1 MSGWR
6 LTAAT
11 DMAAAVL
18 LLLAPLSAALAPRTN
33 PPPPPR
39 FVPIQSDVRVIA
51 LHSGGPGRAA
61 PDSASALTGDT
72 TLISKTAS
80 AASVAGGNSLHYSI
94 TVTNA
99 TPTNQT
105 FLLTDTLPASES
117 YLNGTASGG
126 FTYDPGSNSL
136 TASLP
141 LGAFHGDIIT
151 PSGAPPYTEISGSGQ
166 NICSLF
172 ATCDDRSVTLGGV
185 AFRYLGVDYTSVT
198 LDSNGFV
205 IPGSVNPGAA
215 NQNQDLPDPAAPNNV
230 IAPFWGD
237 LHSGGWYYGVL
248 HDNGANV
255 NYLVVEWHNA
265 QKKGDSGTSYSFQVW
280 IQLGAEHITFAYAG
294 LSGSTTPATIG
305 FENSN
310 GTLGHSYLY
319 NGAGSVPGAGS
330 QLQIVAAYTTALL
343 GYDVQV
349 QPGLRGCSQVSNTV
363 SLSGSPSSVAATAT
377 ASTALF
383 GPCLFLPSVRR

>member
-1 MSGWR
+1 MSRWR
-6 LTAAT
+6 L
-11 DMAAAVL
+11 AAAM
-18 LLLAPLSAALAPRTN
+18 LLLAPLSAALAPRTD

-39 FVPIQSDVRVIA
+39 FVPIQSDVRVVA
-51 LHSGGPGRAA
+51 LHSGEPGRAA
-61 PDSASALTGDT
+61 PDGASALAGDT

-105 FLLTDTLPASES
+105 FLLTDTLPATES

-126 FTYDPGSNSL
+126 FTYDAGSNSL

-141 LGAFHGDIIT
+141 LDAFHGDIIT
-151 PSGAPPYTEISGSGQ
+151 PSGAPNYTELAGHGGQ
-166 NICSLF
+166 DICSLF
-172 ATCDDRSVTLGGV
+172 ATCDDKSVTLGGV
-185 AFRYLGVDYTSVT
+185 AFLYLGVDYTSVT

-330 QLQIVAAYTTALL
+330 QLEIVADYTTALL

-349 QPGLRGCSQVSNTV
+349 QPGLRGCSRISNTV
-363 SLSGSPSSVAATAT
+363 SLSGSSSVAAMAT

-383 GPCLFLPSVRR
+383 GPCLFLPFVGR